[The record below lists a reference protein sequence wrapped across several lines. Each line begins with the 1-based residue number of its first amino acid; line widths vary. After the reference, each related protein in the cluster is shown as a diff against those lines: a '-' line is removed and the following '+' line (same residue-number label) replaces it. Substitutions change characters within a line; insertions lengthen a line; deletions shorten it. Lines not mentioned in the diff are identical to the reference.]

1 MIKYFT
7 LTLTLLIISFNA
19 NTKSIKDYKI
29 KASWIK
35 AISDNITWHNNKKH
49 IICTLG
55 IDFVGL
61 YLKELD
67 LKDMIIKEKTQNQN
81 FDDCHLLYISLSE
94 ERHILDIL
102 KAVNKYDIITIS
114 DINNFSKLGGV
125 IEFIFENNFIRL
137 SINGKKIEK
146 LEEKTLYLDSYIMD
160 VSEVVY
166 E

>member
-1 MIKYFT
+1 MKYFT
-7 LTLTLLIISFNA
+7 LILILLTISLNSNA
-19 NTKSIKDYKI
+19 RSIKDYKI

-35 AISDNITWHNNKKH
+35 AISDNITWYDNKKH

-61 YLKELD
+61 YLKELSF
-67 LKDMIIKEKTQNQN
+67 KDIMIKEKTQNQN
-81 FDDCHLLYISLSE
+81 FNDCHLLYISLSE

-102 KAVNKYDIITIS
+102 KEVNKYDIITIS

-137 SINGKKIEK
+137 SINGNKLDE
-146 LEEKTLYLDSYIMD
+146 LEEKTLYLDSYIIDM
-160 VSEVVY
+160 SEVIY